1 MGSTDDGTTHS
12 ARRYSGAAGALCL
25 LSLVVLGLPATA
37 TGSTTTIPG
46 APMTLILLDT
56 QGGRHQIKWNGTRE
70 VYPNNDLN
78 GDSGN
83 TLFFNGTSYG
93 FSGSATTGTVGANV
107 FGISSQSALLGS
119 GTAADP
125 WRVVTTLTTD
135 GTVTVTQ
142 TAYYV
147 NGDNYA
153 TFKWTFAS
161 TANYNG
167 VKFFHGADAFPQAQD
182 NGYGAYNAACNGLS
196 ASAPQVGPNFFEEFI
211 PVTAPSAYRE
221 TVYNTGWSA
230 IRSGTLNDTV
240 NTAWHDAWLGFEWD
254 FNLAAGGYES
264 IFQKVAF
271 GGSACSA
278 SSAPPPYLVPSIASA
293 AAASPN
299 PALGTTTDLSV
310 LGADDGGEANL
321 TYTWAVTAGPS
332 GATFSANGTNA
343 AKDST
348 ATFTQA
354 GTYTFQVTV
363 TDQDGFSTTSQVT
376 VDVQQSPTSVTVSP
390 ASATVDPNATQ
401 AFTATLYDQFGD
413 VVAPQPTFAWLVS
426 GGGTIDASGLFTAGG
441 LGGGPFTV
449 TATDPGSGVQGTA
462 SVTIQND
469 APAIAIAAAASPDP
483 VTTGTTTDLTVLGA
497 DDGGE
502 ANLTYT
508 WAVTAGPNGATF
520 NANGTNAAKAS
531 TATFTQAGTYT
542 VQVTVTDQDGLTVT
556 SQVVVPVEQ
565 EASSVTVSPAS
576 ATVDPNATQAF
587 TATLEDQFGD
597 PMASQPAFAWMVSGG
612 GTIDAAGL
620 FTAGGSGGG
629 PFTVTATDAGSGLQ
643 GTASVTIQNDAPT
656 IAVAAAASPNPV
668 TTGTTTS
675 LSVLGADD
683 GGEANLAYTWAVT
696 AGPGGATFSANGT
709 NAAKSST
716 ATFTQAGTY
725 TVRVS
730 VTDQDGLTVTSQ
742 VVVPVQQHAS
752 SVTVSPAS
760 ATVDPNA
767 TQAFAATLKDQFGDP
782 MGSQP
787 AFTWTASGGGTIDG
801 SGLFTAGG
809 SGGGP
814 FTVTAT
820 DPASGL
826 QSTASI
832 TIQND
837 APTVAVAAAASPNP
851 VTTGTTTDLTVL
863 GADDGGET
871 HLTYTWA
878 VTAGPSGATFNAN
891 GTNAAKTSTATFTQ
905 AGTYTV
911 QVTVTDQDGLAVT
924 SQVVV
929 PVEQHASSVTVSPA
943 SATVHPNG
951 ARAFTATLEDQ
962 FGNAMASQPAFT
974 WMVSGGGAIDASG
987 LFTAGSTG
995 GGPFTVTA
1003 TDAGSGLQGTASVT
1017 IQNDAPTIASAAAAS
1032 PNPVTAGTTT
1042 GLSVLGA
1049 DDGGETHLTYTWAV
1063 TAGPGGATFN
1073 ANGTNAAKTSTA
1085 TFIQAGTYTF
1095 QVTVTDQDGL
1105 TVTSQ
1110 VVVPVAQH
1118 PSSVTVSPASATVDP
1133 NATQAFTATLKDQ
1146 FAIAMASQPTF
1157 SWTVTGGG
1165 AIDTSGLFTA
1175 GGNAG
1180 GPFTVTASDPGSGVQ
1195 GTASVTIQN
1204 GGPTI
1209 AVAAAA
1215 SPNPVATGTT
1225 TSLSV
1230 LGADDGGETHLTYTW
1245 AVTAG
1250 PSGATFSANGTN
1262 AAKSST
1268 ATLTQAGTYTF
1279 RVTVTDQDGLTV
1291 TSQVVVPVQQHAT
1304 SIWVSPGLPTVA
1316 PNATQA
1322 FTPTLEDQ
1330 FGHPMASQPTFG
1342 WTVSG
1347 GGTID
1352 AGGLFTAGGNA
1363 GGPFTVTATDSG
1375 SSLQGT
1381 ASVTI
1386 GNSAPTVSVGAAAS
1400 PNPVTAGTT
1409 TDLTVLGADDGGEA
1423 HLTYT
1428 WAVTSGPS
1436 GVTFSANG
1444 TNAAKSSTATFTQAG
1459 TYTFQVTI
1467 SDQDGLTVTSQVTV
1481 VVQQHVTTITVNPP
1495 SATVSLN
1502 GTANFTA
1509 TAYDQFAHAF
1519 TSPPTFTW
1527 TVAGGGTIDAAGTF
1541 HAGGTVGSFTVTASV
1556 GAVHSTATVRVKDM
1570 PPFLVTPPTASPN
1583 PSRGPTTT
1591 LDVLADDDGGEEKVT
1606 YTWSASG
1613 PGTVSFA
1620 ENGTNAARTTTAS
1633 FSDPGVYTITLT
1645 LRDASGNTTKV
1656 TLVVKVQ
1663 EGLTVSDANLYVG
1676 KATFTIAWNRHRRGQ
1691 DRDSFALTGF
1701 INPAGLPV
1709 SLAGTTM
1716 EATVDGAVLA
1726 SGVLSTTGTFRGSSG
1741 TGPRVSLSLSNKSG
1755 KYTVRVSRDDLRPML
1770 AVDNETGS
1778 RPLEVPV
1785 TLFVSRARTAMAE
1798 NRLEFSLVSTR
1809 GRRSRGSWRGP
1820 KQRLLDGAFQTL
1832 RTKVVCTKVIGGYV
1846 MQASGVIYPMGSGPV
1861 MPTGDVTVRL
1871 ADGDPVVIPLAALRR
1886 GGASEATSTW
1896 KYTDKTAPVS
1906 AFLLKNTKRAFTL
1919 KTGLIPVDALGGLP
1933 LGRSVGTRG
1942 DVAIRIDIPT
1952 AQGTIVF
1959 RTTPELVRAAGP
1971 YRWTRPAPLLR

>member
-426 GGGTIDASGLFTAGG
+426 GGGTIDASGLFAAGG

-469 APAIAIAAAASPDP
+469 APAIAI
-483 VTTGTTTDLTVLGA
+483 
-497 DDGGE
+497 
-502 ANLTYT
+502 
-508 WAVTAGPNGATF
+508 
-520 NANGTNAAKAS
+520 
-531 TATFTQAGTYT
+531 
-542 VQVTVTDQDGLTVT
+542 
-556 SQVVVPVEQ
+556 
-565 EASSVTVSPAS
+565 
-576 ATVDPNATQAF
+576 
-587 TATLEDQFGD
+587 
-597 PMASQPAFAWMVSGG
+597 
-612 GTIDAAGL
+612 
-620 FTAGGSGGG
+620 
-629 PFTVTATDAGSGLQ
+629 
-643 GTASVTIQNDAPT
+643 
-656 IAVAAAASPNPV
+656 AAAASPNPV

-891 GTNAAKTSTATFTQ
+891 GTNAAKTSTATF
-905 AGTYTV
+905 
-911 QVTVTDQDGLAVT
+911 
-924 SQVVV
+924 
-929 PVEQHASSVTVSPA
+929 
-943 SATVHPNG
+943 
-951 ARAFTATLEDQ
+951 
-962 FGNAMASQPAFT
+962 
-974 WMVSGGGAIDASG
+974 
-987 LFTAGSTG
+987 
-995 GGPFTVTA
+995 
-1003 TDAGSGLQGTASVT
+1003 
-1017 IQNDAPTIASAAAAS
+1017 
-1032 PNPVTAGTTT
+1032 
-1042 GLSVLGA
+1042 
-1049 DDGGETHLTYTWAV
+1049 
-1063 TAGPGGATFN
+1063 
-1073 ANGTNAAKTSTA
+1073 
-1085 TFIQAGTYTF
+1085 IQAGTYTF

-1204 GGPTI
+1204 GWPTI

-1304 SIWVSPGLPTVA
+1304 SIRVSPALPAVA

-1386 GNSAPTVSVGAAAS
+1386 QNDAPTVSVGAAAS
-1400 PNPVTAGTT
+1400 PNPVTTGTT
-1409 TDLTVLGADDGGEA
+1409 TDLTVLGADDGGES

-1428 WAVTSGPS
+1428 WAVTAGPS
-1436 GVTFSANG
+1436 GVTFGANG

-1459 TYTFQVTI
+1459 TYTFRVTI
-1467 SDQDGLTVTSQVTV
+1467 ADQDGATVTSSVVVPVQQHATSVVVSPAWATVAPNGTQAFAASLKDQFGAAMASQPAFTWSVSGGGTVDSSGLFTAGGTAGGPFTVTAADSGSSLQGTGSVTVSNSVPTVAVNAAASPNPVTSGTTTSLSVLGADDGGESHLTYTWAVTSGPSGVTFGANGTHAAKSSTATFTHAGTYVFAVTIADEDGLTTTSQVTV
-1481 VVQQHVTTITVNPP
+1481 VVQQQVSTITVTP
-1495 SATVSLN
+1495 S
-1502 GTANFTA
+1502 
-1509 TAYDQFAHAF
+1509 
-1519 TSPPTFTW
+1519 
-1527 TVAGGGTIDAAGTF
+1527 
-1541 HAGGTVGSFTVTASV
+1541 
-1556 GAVHSTATVRVKDM
+1556 ST
-1570 PPFLVTPPTASPN
+1570 
-1583 PSRGPTTT
+1583 
-1591 LDVLADDDGGEEKVT
+1591 
-1606 YTWSASG
+1606 
-1613 PGTVSFA
+1613 
-1620 ENGTNAARTTTAS
+1620 
-1633 FSDPGVYTITLT
+1633 
-1645 LRDASGNTTKV
+1645 
-1656 TLVVKVQ
+1656 
-1663 EGLTVSDANLYVG
+1663 
-1676 KATFTIAWNRHRRGQ
+1676 
-1691 DRDSFALTGF
+1691 
-1701 INPAGLPV
+1701 
-1709 SLAGTTM
+1709 
-1716 EATVDGAVLA
+1716 
-1726 SGVLSTTGTFRGSSG
+1726 
-1741 TGPRVSLSLSNKSG
+1741 
-1755 KYTVRVSRDDLRPML
+1755 
-1770 AVDNETGS
+1770 
-1778 RPLEVPV
+1778 
-1785 TLFVSRARTAMAE
+1785 
-1798 NRLEFSLVSTR
+1798 
-1809 GRRSRGSWRGP
+1809 
-1820 KQRLLDGAFQTL
+1820 
-1832 RTKVVCTKVIGGYV
+1832 
-1846 MQASGVIYPMGSGPV
+1846 
-1861 MPTGDVTVRL
+1861 
-1871 ADGDPVVIPLAALRR
+1871 
-1886 GGASEATSTW
+1886 
-1896 KYTDKTAPVS
+1896 
-1906 AFLLKNTKRAFTL
+1906 
-1919 KTGLIPVDALGGLP
+1919 
-1933 LGRSVGTRG
+1933 
-1942 DVAIRIDIPT
+1942 
-1952 AQGTIVF
+1952 
-1959 RTTPELVRAAGP
+1959 
-1971 YRWTRPAPLLR
+1971 

>member
-343 AKDST
+343 AKAST

-354 GTYTFQVTV
+354 GTYTVQVTV
-363 TDQDGFSTTSQVT
+363 TDQDGLTVTSQV
-376 VDVQQSPTSVTVSP
+376 VVPVEQEASSVTVSP

-462 SVTIQND
+462 NVTIQND

-878 VTAGPSGATFNAN
+878 VTAGPS
-891 GTNAAKTSTATFTQ
+891 
-905 AGTYTV
+905 
-911 QVTVTDQDGLAVT
+911 
-924 SQVVV
+924 
-929 PVEQHASSVTVSPA
+929 
-943 SATVHPNG
+943 
-951 ARAFTATLEDQ
+951 
-962 FGNAMASQPAFT
+962 
-974 WMVSGGGAIDASG
+974 
-987 LFTAGSTG
+987 
-995 GGPFTVTA
+995 
-1003 TDAGSGLQGTASVT
+1003 
-1017 IQNDAPTIASAAAAS
+1017 
-1032 PNPVTAGTTT
+1032 
-1042 GLSVLGA
+1042 
-1049 DDGGETHLTYTWAV
+1049 
-1063 TAGPGGATFN
+1063 GATFN

-1527 TVAGGGTIDAAGTF
+1527 MVAGGGTIDAAGTF